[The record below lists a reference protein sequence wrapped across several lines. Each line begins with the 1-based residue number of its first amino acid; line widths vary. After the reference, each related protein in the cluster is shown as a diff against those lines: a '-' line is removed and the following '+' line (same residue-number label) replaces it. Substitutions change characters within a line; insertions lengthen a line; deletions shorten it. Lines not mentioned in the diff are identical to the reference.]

1 MNSDSYK
8 KLLSDPRWQNKRQKI
23 LEALGTK
30 CNRCGSISQLQV
42 HHKEYIPGKMPW
54 EYPLNFFEILCEN
67 CHSEEHGNKSIKKT
81 CKVCHTP
88 ISNCYDYC
96 FSCYKN
102 LIQIQNT
109 KIETLQSDN
118 SSLKEQ
124 IDQPHHYSV
133 SKTNKSI
140 IENNNTSSK
149 IFRKAPFLAFGF
161 VVLILSISIGVG
173 SCSLKR
179 STVIEPPHT
188 SKEQPTIDSKP
199 VETNNSNTH
208 SNNSQIST
216 KISDSPID
224 NTKPSPTT
232 YKQKP
237 KNTIRTEPTQPKQ
250 VKNSYTNTN
259 SKTLQIIKSPND
271 YAGQKVSLIVK
282 ICQVSSL
289 KNGLLIFN
297 VGGDYPNHKFSIVVY
312 KEISEKIQYPNTYKN
327 KEVIVSGI
335 LSTYKGKPQI
345 VLNDVNQISIPTNIN
360 TIHEHLNENRT
371 LLITIDEIKHFD
383 SFTLINTGGT
393 YPNQKLTLY
402 IDNRLFGLIK
412 IPQNPIGQMI
422 TVQGYIQLYKGTP
435 QIKITE
441 PSQIS
446 F

>member
-1 MNSDSYK
+1 M
-8 KLLSDPRWQNKRQKI
+8 
-23 LEALGTK
+23 
-30 CNRCGSISQLQV
+30 
-42 HHKEYIPGKMPW
+42 
-54 EYPLNFFEILCEN
+54 
-67 CHSEEHGNKSIKKT
+67 
-81 CKVCHTP
+81 
-88 ISNCYDYC
+88 
-96 FSCYKN
+96 
-102 LIQIQNT
+102 
-109 KIETLQSDN
+109 
-118 SSLKEQ
+118 
-124 IDQPHHYSV
+124 
-133 SKTNKSI
+133 
-140 IENNNTSSK
+140 
-149 IFRKAPFLAFGF
+149 
-161 VVLILSISIGVG
+161 
-173 SCSLKR
+173 
-179 STVIEPPHT
+179 
-188 SKEQPTIDSKP
+188 
-199 VETNNSNTH
+199 
-208 SNNSQIST
+208 
-216 KISDSPID
+216 
-224 NTKPSPTT
+224 
-232 YKQKP
+232 
-237 KNTIRTEPTQPKQ
+237 
-250 VKNSYTNTN
+250 
-259 SKTLQIIKSPND
+259 
-271 YAGQKVSLIVK
+271 
-282 ICQVSSL
+282 
-289 KNGLLIFN
+289 LIFN